1 MASSTYTTPLPPN
14 REHPIAVD
22 LYCPDHRKSMTN
34 FTITPS
40 MTHDDIIVSIEAALG
55 FNSFKDGQGR
65 KIDQETFV
73 CDINGQR
80 LYDSDA
86 TTFNFN
92 NIVDGEELLIGTKH
106 SLRVRPSPKLEAV
119 LYMEDDTGLLNRS
132 VQVS

>member
-1 MASSTYTTPLPPN
+1 
-14 REHPIAVD
+14 
-22 LYCPDHRKSMTN
+22 MTN